1 MNKEDYELIKKEFE
15 NETIQM
21 KPFKFT
27 KEILYKLLKQYTN
40 CRITEKWYD
49 SREGKEFNN
58 WIDEYDK
65 GVWYMT
71 NMAVRKMCNDVLE
84 LLNKYQ
90 YDEYKNDT
98 RIYIGKDNKVTQIYF
113 YGRDIEDEL
122 CDYWFEFYNEEIN
135 KCTFCNKEECK
146 KDVYLCDKGI
156 NLKEPLSS
164 EIGGLIDS
172 KTYYELIKMSL

>member
-27 KEILYKLLKQYTN
+27 KEILYMLLKQYTN

-71 NMAVRKMCNDVLE
+71 NMAVRKM
-84 LLNKYQ
+84 
-90 YDEYKNDT
+90 
-98 RIYIGKDNKVTQIYF
+98 
-113 YGRDIEDEL
+113 
-122 CDYWFEFYNEEIN
+122 
-135 KCTFCNKEECK
+135 
-146 KDVYLCDKGI
+146 
-156 NLKEPLSS
+156 
-164 EIGGLIDS
+164 
-172 KTYYELIKMSL
+172 